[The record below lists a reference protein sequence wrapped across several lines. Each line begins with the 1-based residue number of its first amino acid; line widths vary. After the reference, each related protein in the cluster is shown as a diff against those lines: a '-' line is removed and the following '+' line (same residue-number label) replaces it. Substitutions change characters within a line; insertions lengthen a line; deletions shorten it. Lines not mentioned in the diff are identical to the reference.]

1 MLAIPLIRT
10 DDETRLTPI
19 ERTTIACEQI
29 ITALMMQGT
38 LNDPGIWPEA
48 TSGRKSGSLPV
59 KRGLSRASTTCS
71 AAICA
76 ETVGLLTRT
85 SPPVAAA
92 ARPCGAMI
100 GRRKRVRTRP

>member
-38 LNDPGIWPEA
+38 MNDPAVTDAERETFTTLSVATIIPAEA
-48 TSGRKSGSLPV
+48 
-59 KRGLSRASTTCS
+59 
-71 AAICA
+71 
-76 ETVGLLTRT
+76 
-85 SPPVAAA
+85 
-92 ARPCGAMI
+92 
-100 GRRKRVRTRP
+100 